1 METVKQ
7 ILALTPFTF
16 LNHFSRVILTIVLAR
31 LMGPEHYGTF
41 AAMLVLSE
49 VLLLPASL
57 GFSVSVVRL
66 AYPMW
71 QTEQVSMLRG
81 LRLVFLASIAILGT
95 LIVAGVLTGYAFM
108 SPHQLAEQ
116 HLMYL
121 LLIVP
126 LGALMQT
133 QSSLLLVFE
142 RQKHALLSKQCLLE
156 CLVLAFCLV
165 VYWLEDEV
173 LLARICQV
181 MIVALLIVV
190 IGQHRLI
197 APALAGHGKA
207 FQMKQWYRQSL
218 TALASGAG
226 VVLVAKL
233 DVLLV
238 HHWLGA
244 HAVSVFYPV
253 IVIAGFMAI
262 LSNAVGTF
270 LKPVLLQ
277 AQSDPGSLATQST
290 VCHAIRTFWGMNSLL
305 ILLLSLA
312 AHPLLT
318 LYGETQVELG
328 HELLLIMLA
337 GQLLLPLRVV
347 TANMISLMSN
357 PIQNLYVLL
366 GVSGLTVWLAYVLQQ
381 EYQLLGVTIAFSVG
395 FVVGTLIRAIIVVKT
410 LGVSWRVLCGFPMQL
425 PPGEQW
431 DTSGSSS

>member
-16 LNHFSRVILTIVLAR
+16 LNHFSRVILTVVLAR

-57 GFSVSVVRL
+57 GFSASVVCL

-71 QTEQVSMLRG
+71 QAEQIALLRG
-81 LRLVFLASIAILGT
+81 LRQVFLGSIAILGT
-95 LIVAGVLTGYAFM
+95 LIVAGVLSGYAIF

-126 LGALMQT
+126 LAALMQT
-133 QSSLLLVFE
+133 QSSLLLAFD
-142 RQKHALLSKQCLLE
+142 RKKHALLSKQCVLE
-156 CLVLAFCLV
+156 VLVLAFCLV
-165 VYWLEDEV
+165 AYLLEDEV
-173 LLARICQV
+173 ILARICQL
-181 MIVALLIVV
+181 MIVALVIVV
-190 IGQHRLI
+190 VGQHWLI
-197 APALAGHGKA
+197 APSLAGREKM
-207 FQMKQWYRQSL
+207 FRMKLWYRQSL

-244 HAVSVFYPV
+244 HAVGIFYPV
-253 IVIAGFMAI
+253 IVIAGLMAI

-277 AQSDPGSLATQST
+277 AQSDPGSLTTQST
-290 VCHAIRTFWGMNSLL
+290 LRHAIRTFWGINTLL
-305 ILLLSLA
+305 ILVLSLA

-318 LYGETQVELG
+318 LYGETQIELG

-347 TANMISLMSN
+347 SASMISLMSN
-357 PIQNLYVLL
+357 PIHNLYVLL
-366 GVSGLTVWLAYVLQQ
+366 GVSSLTVWLAYTLQPA
-381 EYQLLGVTIAFSVG
+381 YQLLGVTVAFSAG
-395 FVVGTLIRAIIVVKT
+395 FVLGTLIRAVIVVKT
-410 LGVSWRVLCGFPMQL
+410 IGVPWRVLWGL
-425 PPGEQW
+425 AGDASGKRW
-431 DTSGSSS
+431 HVSGSSS